1 MIKTNKNP
9 EYFLTVA
16 AERSISRAAER
27 LYISQSYLS
36 QHIIRL
42 EEDLGVQLLDRKASP
57 IRLTEAGRIY
67 RDYLESNSY
76 LYQQMRAEMDALS
89 GSREQ
94 TLSIGCGTWRGSIL
108 LPEVLPP
115 LLERY
120 PKGHVQLHEFPVSEL
135 YALAMNETV
144 DFAVMNTL
152 PTEVP
157 EGLVREVIGYERI
170 LLVMSP
176 SLPAA
181 PAMLERKR
189 AGLPPDLSLLKE
201 ERLISLGKNL
211 IVGSQLDA
219 YLELSRLVFPMSLR
233 TTNNATLLDL
243 AAKGLG
249 FGFLVESGLDEALKR
264 GLLVFDTGSPE
275 LMVPLCIIR
284 KKNAFL
290 SAFAQDAM
298 EEVRSF
304 YLRKL
309 LDGADKI

>member
-42 EEDLGVQLLDRKASP
+42 EEDLGVQLLDRNSSP
-57 IRLTEAGRIY
+57 LRLTEAGRIY

-94 TLSIGCGTWRGSIL
+94 TLSIGCGTWRGSLL

-135 YALAMNETV
+135 YALAMNESV

-176 SLPAA
+176 HLPAA

-201 ERLISLGKNL
+201 ERLILLGKNL

-298 EEVRSF
+298 EEVRSY